1 MAKKRTTTMGPNV
14 RTITSQTQP
23 EYQIKQIS
31 KYLTYFINSNQ
42 ILLLPVYDL
51 VLFLAI
57 VLSVLRFTYSD
68 YPFGIFK
75 LFLHDNYSNGKNITI
90 FNLDGI
96 NSIVE

>member
-51 VLFLAI
+51 V
-57 VLSVLRFTYSD
+57 
-68 YPFGIFK
+68 
-75 LFLHDNYSNGKNITI
+75 
-90 FNLDGI
+90 
-96 NSIVE
+96 